1 MQQVYVLSA
10 FRSCL
15 PSCPA
20 TACHSARYELRFPK
34 WKLVSISFNPP
45 LISIKSKYQPEN
57 MVLFG
62 LRNLGCAFLRPC
74 HFSLLRIL
82 GWRNSK
88 RCERQRFGVMAVCC
102 GADMLATKVGE
113 AKPVIMQR
121 LVEEIPVVGLNAWCL
136 GTLVLGCLTKTS
148 HKNAK
153 IIGSN
158 SKISVSSTFFK
169 GSQSPKWRMKEETR
183 GKDVLL
189 EFFFKL

>member
-1 MQQVYVLSA
+1 MHDSMKQVYVLSA

-45 LISIKSKYQPEN
+45 LISIKSKYHPEN

-148 HKNAK
+148 HKMPKSLVLILRYLFPARF
-153 IIGSN
+153 
-158 SKISVSSTFFK
+158 SK
-169 GSQSPKWRMKEETR
+169 GHNPQS
-183 GKDVLL
+183 GG
-189 EFFFKL
+189 